1 MFVIIKPF
9 KIVYGKRYLKQGTN
23 YMYLQFR
30 GQTAAQYLLLSYKD
44 FLEIDDRQ
52 LPNKKM
58 EKDIE
63 KQFTEE
69 QIQMT
74 NNFFN
79 FIRTFILQ
87 KFRFILTAR

>member
-9 KIVYGKRYLKQGTN
+9 KIVYGKRYLKQGAN

-79 FIRTFILQ
+79 FIRTSYYRNFGLY
-87 KFRFILTAR
+87 